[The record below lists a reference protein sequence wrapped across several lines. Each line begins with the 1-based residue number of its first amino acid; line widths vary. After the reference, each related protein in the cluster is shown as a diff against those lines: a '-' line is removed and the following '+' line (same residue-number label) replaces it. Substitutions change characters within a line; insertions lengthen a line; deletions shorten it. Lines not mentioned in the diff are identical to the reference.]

1 MTQSSKLDE
10 LLAALDALP
19 SADHDAVMRRL
30 RQKPR
35 ALPEA
40 AVIVTNLGKGEATL
54 ADGGSGGQPLA
65 AGSAVKLEIPPLPL
79 ARGAAL
85 PAVPDSSGLPT
96 APKSLVSVRVSTD
109 DKGAV
114 ELRID
119 LGGWIANAP
128 RCGWPFAF
136 HRQSEKKAGLT
147 WQIETA
153 PVFTLTVRKRAPV
166 DLIVIG
172 LGVDLSDLA
181 ERFALL
187 LDRRPPDGSKADAK

>member
-10 LLAALDALP
+10 LIAALDALP

-40 AVIVTNLGKGEATL
+40 AVVVTNLGKGEADLT
-54 ADGGSGGQPLA
+54 DGGPGVRPLA
-65 AGSAVKLEIPPLPL
+65 AGSMVKLEIPPLPL

-96 APKSLVSVRVSTD
+96 APKSLVSLRMSSN
-109 DKGAV
+109 DKSAV

-136 HRQSEKKAGLT
+136 HRQPEKKAGSA
-147 WQIETA
+147 WRIEAA
-153 PVFTLTVRKRAPV
+153 PAFTVAVRKTAPV
-166 DLIVIG
+166 DLVVIG

-187 LDRRPPDGSKADAK
+187 FDRRPPDGSKADAT